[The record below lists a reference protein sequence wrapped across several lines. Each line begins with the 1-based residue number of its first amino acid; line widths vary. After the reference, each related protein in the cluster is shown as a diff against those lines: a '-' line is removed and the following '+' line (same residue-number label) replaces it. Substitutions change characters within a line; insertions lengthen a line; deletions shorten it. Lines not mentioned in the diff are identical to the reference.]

1 MYAKSVTEDDKL
13 LFGVSRMFAA
23 RGVPR
28 EQQSQGRGPEHAHTK
43 SEKADNADLHGYG
56 GGHSGREKSSAGT
69 APTLL

>member
-28 EQQSQGRGPEHAHTK
+28 EQLSQGRGPEHAHTK
-43 SEKADNADLHGYG
+43 SEK
-56 GGHSGREKSSAGT
+56 
-69 APTLL
+69 PTIHPLSFHLNCSKGNLFRV